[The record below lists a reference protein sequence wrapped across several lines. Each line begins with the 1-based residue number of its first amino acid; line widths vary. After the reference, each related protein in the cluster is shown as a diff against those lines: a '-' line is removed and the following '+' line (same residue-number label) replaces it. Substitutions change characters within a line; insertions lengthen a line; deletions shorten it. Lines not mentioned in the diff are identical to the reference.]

1 MPRAPNAVAGSCRHV
16 AAWLLAYATL
26 LIYVGVAAALPGM
39 VVQDGHQ
46 YGVQQDAGGVP
57 WLTVTSLLHCVLA
70 ASVVVVA
77 VVAVGTSTKAN
88 SATARACSSLP
99 DQPSISSNPTHQ
111 PAGRRPHEELDKVN
125 LKLAAAL
132 AAAAVAKKDVKRLR
146 EKAEKLHKEAMAEER
161 KRYRST
167 HLIYCE
173 LGWVLRTKT
182 CGVDLAA
189 WAS

>member
-1 MPRAPNAVAGSCRHV
+1 
-16 AAWLLAYATL
+16 
-26 LIYVGVAAALPGM
+26 M

-46 YGVQQDAGGVP
+46 YGVQQDAGAVP

-99 DQPSISSNPTHQ
+99 GQPSISSNPTHQ

-189 WAS
+189 WVSLIGGGARPTRV